1 MKGRRQYQHTVD
13 YVTGEIVSSRR
24 IPTRQQNIQ
33 SDFAVPA
40 LVGFLLGIWGGLI
53 VGLLAYMIFDIFWLP
68 FAIFALTFSLV
79 GFIWRLQCTDATI
92 WATEQ
97 VARSQ
102 GQQDPYKALPMPEVK
117 PPVLLN
123 PYTGRERAEA
133 EQKNADQEAFAAFV
147 RECEFGSTSYAKW
160 RSEPNYAI
168 WRDKLIDSGWA
179 SWNNENEHR
188 AGWKLNA
195 NADAERIIEALN
207 G

>member
-13 YVTGEIVSSRR
+13 YVKGEIVSSRR
-24 IPTRQQNIQ
+24 IPTRQQNLQ

-102 GQQDPYKALPMPEVK
+102 GQQEPYKALPMPEVK

-133 EQKNADQEAFAAFV
+133 EQKNADQEAFEEFV
-147 RECEFGSTSYAKW
+147 RGCQYDTSARKWQGEPNYAKW
-160 RSEPNYAI
+160 RET
-168 WRDKLIDSGWA
+168 LIASGWA
-179 SWNNENEHR
+179 SWRKENEPR

-195 NADAERIIEALN
+195 DSERIIEAL
-207 G
+207 GEQY